1 LDCLGDML
9 GLNLFAAGQVADR
22 SGDFKYPNKDL
33 LYTAYEYPEFVP
45 IVTIRWFELV
55 TL

>member
-1 LDCLGDML
+1 ML

-33 LYTAYEYPEFVP
+33 LYTAHEYPEFVTT
-45 IVTIRWFELV
+45 VTIKWAELAIIPV
-55 TL
+55 EIV